1 MYGTDGGVLP
11 HHMSGW
17 QFDIMVER
25 GMAPMDAI
33 RSATSVPAA
42 HMGISEDV
50 GALETGRYGDLIA
63 VSGDPLNDMK
73 LMRQV
78 DVVIKGGLVFKNEN
92 GDD

>member
-1 MYGTDGGVLP
+1 
-11 HHMSGW
+11 
-17 QFDIMVER
+17 
-25 GMAPMDAI
+25 
-33 RSATSVPAA
+33 
-42 HMGISEDV
+42 MGISEDV